1 MIAQRAN
8 WAATTPWAGITGK
21 PEFPSVFVTDIGQLT
36 GAGFTNGQVPVWNSA
51 QGKFVPYTIP
61 SPSGGGGSLPSQFTL
76 TWDIP
81 LLAPL
86 QTATQTFNVA
96 NVYPTYPIAI
106 AWNCDPGFMWFWGLI
121 TDIQVLT
128 LYAKNMD
135 AVPIT
140 FGEINVTV
148 QRFN

>member
-1 MIAQRAN
+1 MSKVTRAD
-8 WAATTPWAGITGK
+8 WAATVPYAGITGL
-21 PEFPSVFVTDIGQLT
+21 PPAPPAGITDIGGLS
-36 GAGFTNGQVPVWNSA
+36 GDGFQSGQVPRWN
-51 QGKFVPYTIP
+51 GTRFVPYTIP
-61 SPSGGGGSLPSQFTL
+61 SSSGGGGSLPSQFTL

-121 TDIQVLT
+121 TDIQVIT